1 MRSGLQRVQPS
12 PDPGVPQDGTDSP
25 VLEQSPMKDMTQTE
39 ALAEAIRRWGPSGTI
54 KFRPPLPARKQRGR
68 LARYCCIVGNGIAG
82 SFYSIEGQGNSWRE
96 AFDDARPR

>member
-1 MRSGLQRVQPS
+1 ML
-12 PDPGVPQDGTDSP
+12 
-25 VLEQSPMKDMTQTE
+25 MKDMTQTE

-54 KFRPPLPARKQRGR
+54 KFRPPFPARKQRGR